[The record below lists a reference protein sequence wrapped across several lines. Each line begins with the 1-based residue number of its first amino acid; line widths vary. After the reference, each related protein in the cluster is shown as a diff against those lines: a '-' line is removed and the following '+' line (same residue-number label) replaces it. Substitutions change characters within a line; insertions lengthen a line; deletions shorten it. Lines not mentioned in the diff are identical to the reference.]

1 MELRFLTSKEFD
13 QYLEK
18 SIKNYADELVKSG
31 IFDEERA
38 VSESK
43 KSFESFLPNGL
54 DTKDNY
60 LYFAFYQDQLVGFI
74 WYGFRSKEQA
84 FIYDFY
90 IEETMRRKGFGKMV
104 MNACEEDARKKGAKV
119 IGLHVFGHN
128 KAAIALYES
137 LNYVPT
143 SIQMKKELQ

>member
-1 MELRFLTSKEFD
+1 MDLRLLTSEEYDK
-13 QYLEK
+13 YLEK

-31 IFDEERA
+31 ISDEEKSIS
-38 VSESK
+38 VSK
-43 KSFESFLPNGL
+43 KTFFSLLPDGL
-54 DTKDNY
+54 KTKGNY
-60 LYFAFYQDQLVGFI
+60 LYFAYYQEELVGFI
-74 WYGFRSKEQA
+74 WYGFRNKEQA

-90 IEETMRRKGFGKMV
+90 IEENMRRKGFGKMV
-104 MNACEEDARKKGAKV
+104 ITACEEDARKKGAKA

-137 LNYVPT
+137 LDYIPT

>member
-1 MELRFLTSKEFD
+1 MDLRLLTSDEYDK
-13 QYLEK
+13 YLEK

-31 IFDEERA
+31 ISDEEKSIS
-38 VSESK
+38 VSK
-43 KSFESFLPNGL
+43 KTFFSLLPDGL
-54 DTKDNY
+54 KTKDNY
-60 LYFAFYQDQLVGFI
+60 LYFTYYQEELVGFI
-74 WYGFRSKEQA
+74 WYGFRNKEQA

-90 IEETMRRKGFGKMV
+90 IEENMRRKGFGKMV
-104 MNACEEDARKKGAKV
+104 ITACEEDARKKGAKS

-137 LNYVPT
+137 LDYIPT

>member
-1 MELRFLTSKEFD
+1 MDLRLLTSDEYDK
-13 QYLEK
+13 YLEK

-31 IFDEERA
+31 ISDEEKSIS
-38 VSESK
+38 VSK
-43 KSFESFLPNGL
+43 KTFFSLLPDGL
-54 DTKDNY
+54 KTKDNY
-60 LYFAFYQDQLVGFI
+60 LYFTYYHEELVGFI
-74 WYGFRSKEQA
+74 WYGFRNKEQA

-90 IEETMRRKGFGKMV
+90 IEENMRRKGFGKMV
-104 MNACEEDARKKGAKV
+104 ITACEEDARKKGAKS

-137 LNYVPT
+137 LDYIPT